1 MFKEK
6 NIRAQ
11 HPEKKNSCKENIKKK
26 NSCCSKIGEWI
37 NFMGNPM

>member
-11 HPEKKNSCKENIKKK
+11 HPEKKIHARKTLKKK